1 MNSKFL
7 FVSFFIVILFS
18 SNLFSQKMEQNPLIY
33 HLRFVNETNHGMLI
47 IHRLLEI
54 YNQELNKHVDLE
66 NYALN
71 NFGNDDFKENIFE
84 DKSRAYYEIAP
95 FTLYEKAIENEKLI
109 HPSLATDLRMDITE
123 IKNIAAQ
130 LESKRYSIAKLF
142 STADL
147 DKMEGLKMVYSGL
160 EDCVSLYKNFHE
172 VRDRIQ
178 AKLNNYNNEKIKEKN
193 LKSINNEVFVSF
205 KSWTD
210 IANTIIL
217 DLKNEQ
223 MSAVKANFPLLKTNA
238 SKLITAIGKNSK
250 SPNFNILKE
259 VEAKIT
265 KFNTELNAYINGGK
279 ASQNYNL
286 YGDAYYYYNN
296 KLTGICDKFGLGAT
310 FKFNEWLTNSDL
322 PYVGFTEMPHF
333 YKVIYPK
340 KKDVKVEAL
349 AKTNFTVLPN
359 QVIEMPK
366 IVEKRKIVERNDKSI
381 VIDSDTLYIEV
392 YDNQEYDKD
401 TISLNFNGT
410 WVLKNRELTKTP
422 IQLALPIIPDKDNFL
437 VLHAENLGIKPP
449 NTAAIKYYQQSKTKP
464 QIVVLNSN
472 LQESE
477 AILIRKDS
485 NNDGKKNK

>member
-1 MNSKFL
+1 MKYKFL
-7 FVSFFIVILFS
+7 LFVFVLFS
-18 SNLFSQKMEQNPLIY
+18 ISSFAQKPEQNPLIY

-66 NYALN
+66 NYPLN
-71 NFGNDDFKENIFE
+71 NFSNDDFKENIFE

-95 FTLYEKAIENEKLI
+95 FTLYQKAIENEKLLQ
-109 HPSLATDLRMDITE
+109 PSLVNSLHDDIVE
-123 IKNIAAQ
+123 IKSIALQ

-147 DKMEGLKMVYSGL
+147 DKMDGLKQVYAGL
-160 EDCVSLYKNFHE
+160 EDCVVLYNSFQEVSKRIQTSFSSYNAEISKKNSVKSLNNDVFSAYKNWYD
-172 VRDRIQ
+172 V
-178 AKLNNYNNEKIKEKN
+178 A
-193 LKSINNEVFVSF
+193 KSITS
-205 KSWTD
+205 
-210 IANTIIL
+210 
-217 DLKNEQ
+217 DLKDEK
-223 MSAVKANFPLLKTNA
+223 MDAVKTNFSILKTNS
-238 SKLITAIGKNSK
+238 SKLISSISKNNK
-250 SPNFNILKE
+250 SPNSAYLKD
-259 VEAKIT
+259 VEAKIN
-265 KFNTELNAYINGGK
+265 KFNSELNTYLNGGK

-296 KLTGICDKFGLGAT
+296 KLTGICDKFGLGAV
-310 FKFNEWLTNSDL
+310 FKFNEWLALSDL
-322 PYVGFTEMPHF
+322 PYIGFIEIPHF

-340 KKDVKVEAL
+340 KKEVKVETL
-349 AKTNFTVLPN
+349 AKTNFTVLPD
-359 QVIEMPK
+359 QIIEMPK
-366 IVEKRKIVERNDKSI
+366 IVEKRKIIERNDKKLL
-381 VIDSDTLYIEV
+381 IDCDTLFIEV

-410 WVLKNRELTKTP
+410 WVLKNKELTKTP
-422 IQLALPIIPDKDNFL
+422 IQLFLPIIPDKDNFL

-477 AILIRKDS
+477 AILIRKESKD
-485 NNDGKKNK
+485 DAKKNK